1 MWSVQHESLRFEQRE
16 KHSPTSSRNHKS
28 KISQA
33 LQIGNR
39 QVVGPCGC
47 SVLTALLIH
56 QPRAWVRVGRAVCAL
71 GVIYFQHLVSFIGA
85 IPGAEL

>member
-1 MWSVQHESLRFEQRE
+1 MWSAQHESLRFEQRE
-16 KHSPTSSRNHKS
+16 NILPTSSRNHKC

-33 LQIGNR
+33 LQIGSR
-39 QVVGPCGC
+39 QVVDPCGC

-56 QPRAWVRVGRAVCAL
+56 QPRAWVRVGSAVCEL
-71 GVIYFQHLVSFIGA
+71 GVICFQHLVSFIGA